1 MYKNVR
7 RWKQPDSGNLHQMT
21 STLIRTLHSFNIS
34 GRTDRVK
41 KGFDCLFSRL
51 DLARSS
57 GGGAYPGRMV
67 ASSSCQLKFSVG
79 VKLQR
84 FPVFHFS
91 KLVK

>member
-57 GGGAYPGRMV
+57 GGGPIRGVWSHLRHV
-67 ASSSCQLKFSVG
+67 NLNFLLGSNCSVFPFSIS
-79 VKLQR
+79 R
-84 FPVFHFS
+84 N
-91 KLVK
+91 